1 MKEIGIVVTEK
12 IATVNG
18 TPLIVC
24 DNSDY
29 TIKFAFDT
37 EWAKADNK
45 IARFS
50 FLKNGLNRYIDVPIE
65 NDTCNVPILSDIEA
79 VAVGA
84 YAGNLQTTT
93 GAVIKCKKSILSGGY
108 KEDLSRENEQ
118 ANAVAKKNLLD
129 LFGVAVPDNAPTL
142 AIADSIAQIPSFKY
156 LNNNIKSY
164 ASWFEGA
171 TCPANTELT
180 VYVGEKITS
189 LLAMFVNATNLK
201 KVKLV
206 GDNSGCEMEQMFASS
221 SVEEVDFSGLTL
233 FQSFGASAT
242 FNSCQNLVNVLGVL
256 DGEIN
261 YVSWGFE
268 NCPKLETVRFKKDSI
283 VCDIY
288 MAESPK
294 LTAATVQS
302 IIDGLNGI
310 DVGGGT
316 LYFHSDVINKLTE
329 AQKKE
334 ITDKGWSVL

>member
-1 MKEIGIVVTEK
+1 MKEIGVVVTEK

-29 TIKFAFDT
+29 TIKFTFDT
-37 EWAKADNK
+37 EWATADNK

-118 ANAVAKKNLLD
+118 ANAVAKKNLSD
-129 LFGVAVPDNAPTL
+129 LFGIAVPDNAPTL
-142 AIADSIAQIPSFKY
+142 AIADSIAQIPALKY
-156 LNNNIKSY
+156 TTLTDY
-164 ASWFEGA
+164 ASLFEGA
-171 TCPANTELT
+171 TFPANTELT
-180 VYVGEKITS
+180 VYVGEKIVS
-189 LLAMFVNATNLK
+189 FEAMFASATNLK

-206 GDNSGCEMEQMFASS
+206 GDNDGCEMERMFASS

-233 FQSFGASAT
+233 FQSFGASET

-256 DGEIN
+256 DGEMN
-261 YVSWGFE
+261 YVSWGFG

-283 VCDIY
+283 MCDIY
-288 MAESPK
+288 IAESPK

-302 IIDGLNGI
+302 IIDGMTTT
-310 DVGGGT
+310 GT
-316 LYFHSDVINKLTE
+316 TGTWFLHNEVKSKLTE
-329 AQKKE
+329 KQKKE
-334 ITDKGWSVL
+334 ITDKGWSVE

>member
-29 TIKFAFDT
+29 TIKFTFDT

-142 AIADSIAQIPSFKY
+142 AIADSIAKIPALKY
-156 LNNNIKSY
+156 MTLTDY
-164 ASWFEGA
+164 ASVFEGA
-171 TCPANTELT
+171 NFPANTELT
-180 VYVGEKITS
+180 VYVGEKVNS
-189 LLAMFVNATNLK
+189 LLAMFASATNLK

-206 GDNSGCEMEQMFASS
+206 GDSSGCEMERMFASS

-233 FQSFGASAT
+233 FQPIGASET

-256 DGEIN
+256 DGELN

-302 IIDGLNGI
+302 IIDGINATGAQ
-310 DVGGGT
+310 GT
-316 LYFHSDVINKLTE
+316 LYLHNEVKSKLTE
-329 AQKKE
+329 KQKKE

>member
-142 AIADSIAQIPSFKY
+142 AIADSIAQIPALKY
-156 LNNNIKSY
+156 TTLTDY
-164 ASWFEGA
+164 ASVFEGA
-171 TCPANTELT
+171 KFPANTELT
-180 VYVGEKITS
+180 VYVGAKIES
-189 LLAMFVNATNLK
+189 LLAMFASATNLK

-206 GDNSGCEMEQMFASS
+206 GGNSGCEMEQMFASS

-233 FQSFGASAT
+233 FQSVGASET

-256 DGEIN
+256 DGEYN

-268 NCPKLETVRFKKDSI
+268 NCPKLETVRFKKESI

-288 MAESPK
+288 IAESPK

-302 IIDGLNGI
+302 IIDGMTRTGST
-310 DVGGGT
+310 GT
-316 LYFHSDVINKLTE
+316 LFLHNEVKSKLTE
-329 AQKKE
+329 KQKKE
-334 ITDKGWSVL
+334 ITDKGWSVE

>member
-156 LNNNIKSY
+156 FNNGVTSY
-164 ASWFEGA
+164 ASWYEGA
-171 TCPANTELT
+171 NFPANTELT
-180 VYVGEKITS
+180 VYVGEKVGS
-189 LLAMFVNATNLK
+189 LLGMFIGATNLK

-206 GDNSGCEMEQMFASS
+206 GDNGGCEMEQMFASS

-233 FQSFGASAT
+233 FQSLGASET

-256 DGEIN
+256 DGEYN

-268 NCPKLETVRFKKDSI
+268 NCPKLETVRFKKESI
-283 VCDIY
+283 MCDIY
-288 MAESPK
+288 IAESPK

-302 IIDGLNGI
+302 IIDGMKTGAT
-310 DVGGGT
+310 GT
-316 LYFHSDVINKLTE
+316 LFLHNEVKSKLTE
-329 AQKKE
+329 KQKKE
-334 ITDKGWSVL
+334 ITDKGWSVE

>member
-1 MKEIGIVVTEK
+1 MKEIGVVVTEK

-29 TIKFAFDT
+29 TIKFTFDT
-37 EWAKADNK
+37 EWATADNK

-65 NDTCNVPILSDIEA
+65 NDACNVPILSDIEA

-156 LNNNIKSY
+156 LTGHSSY
-164 ASWFEGA
+164 ASWYEGA
-171 TCPANTELT
+171 NFPANTELT
-180 VYVGEKITS
+180 VYVGKKTES
-189 LLAMFVNATNLK
+189 LLAMFASATNLK
-201 KVKLV
+201 KVKFV
-206 GDNSGCEMEQMFASS
+206 GNSDGFDISSVFASS
-221 SVEEVDFSGLTL
+221 SVEEVDFSGLEIL
-233 FQSFGASAT
+233 CRPVDAT
-242 FNSCQNLVNVLGVL
+242 MAFETCNNLVRILGEF
-256 DGEIN
+256 DGEYN
-261 YVSWGFE
+261 NVYWGFE
-268 NCPKLETVRFKKDSI
+268 NCPKLEEVYFKKNSI
-283 VCDIY
+283 VCEVGIPN
-288 MAESPK
+288 SPN
-294 LTAATVQS
+294 LTEKCIQS
-302 IIDGLNGI
+302 IVDGLS
-310 DVGGGT
+310 DGT
-316 LYFHSDVINKLTE
+316 SNILYLHSEVINRLTE
-329 AQKKE
+329 KQKKE
-334 ITDKGWSVL
+334 ITDKGWSVE

>member
-29 TIKFAFDT
+29 TIKFTFDT

-156 LNNNIKSY
+156 FNNGVTSY
-164 ASWFEGA
+164 ASWYEGA
-171 TCPANTELT
+171 NFPANTELT
-180 VYVGEKITS
+180 VYVGEKIES
-189 LLAMFVNATNLK
+189 LLAMFASATNLK

-233 FQSFGASAT
+233 FQPFGASET

-256 DGEIN
+256 DGELN

-283 VCDIY
+283 MCDIY

-302 IIDGLNGI
+302 IIDGMNSAGYT
-310 DVGGGT
+310 GT
-316 LYFHSDVINKLTE
+316 WFLHNEVKSKLTE
-329 AQKKE
+329 KQKKE

>member
-29 TIKFAFDT
+29 TIKFTFDT
-37 EWAKADNK
+37 EWATADNK

-129 LFGVAVPDNAPTL
+129 LFGVVVPDNAPTL

-156 LNNNIKSY
+156 LNGVTSY
-164 ASWFEGA
+164 ASWYEGA
-171 TCPANTELT
+171 NFPANTELT
-180 VYVGEKITS
+180 VYVGAKIES

-206 GDNSGCEMEQMFASS
+206 GDNRGCEMEQMFASS

-233 FQSFGASAT
+233 FQSFGASET

-256 DGEIN
+256 DGEYN
-261 YVSWGFE
+261 YVSWGFG

-283 VCDIY
+283 MCDVYI
-288 MAESPK
+288 AESPK

-302 IIDGLNGI
+302 IIDGMSTTGSQ
-310 DVGGGT
+310 GT
-316 LYFHSDVINKLTE
+316 WFLHNEVKSKLTE
-329 AQKKE
+329 KQKKE
-334 ITDKGWSVL
+334 ITDKGWSVE

>member
-1 MKEIGIVVTEK
+1 MKEIGVVVTEK

-29 TIKFAFDT
+29 TIKFTFDT
-37 EWAKADNK
+37 EWATADNK

-65 NDTCNVPILSDIEA
+65 NDACNVPILSDIEA

-156 LNNNIKSY
+156 LDGVTSY
-164 ASWFEGA
+164 ASWYEGA
-171 TCPANTELT
+171 NFPANTELT
-180 VYVGEKITS
+180 VYVGAKIES

-206 GDNSGCEMEQMFASS
+206 GDNGGCDMEQMFASS
-221 SVEEVDFSGLTL
+221 SVEEVDFSGLTT
-233 FQSFGASAT
+233 FQTTNAESA
-242 FNSCQNLVNVLGVL
+242 FDSCQNLVNILGVL
-256 DGEIN
+256 DGELN
-261 YVSWGFE
+261 YVIWGFE
-268 NCPKLETVRFKKDSI
+268 NCPNLQSVRFKKDSI
-283 VCDIY
+283 MCDIY
-288 MAESPK
+288 TAESPK

-302 IIDGLNGI
+302 IIDGMNTTT
-310 DVGGGT
+310 VGT
-316 LYFHSDVINKLTE
+316 WFVHNEVMNRLTE

-334 ITDKGWSVL
+334 ITDKGWSVE

>member
-1 MKEIGIVVTEK
+1 MKEIGVVVTEK

-29 TIKFAFDT
+29 TIKFTFDT
-37 EWAKADNK
+37 EWATADNK

-156 LNNNIKSY
+156 LNGVTSY
-164 ASWFEGA
+164 ASWYEGA
-171 TCPANTELT
+171 NFPANTELT
-180 VYVGEKITS
+180 VYVGAKIES
-189 LLAMFVNATNLK
+189 LLAMFASATNLK

-206 GDNSGCEMEQMFASS
+206 GDSDGCDMEQMFASS
-221 SVEEVDFSGLTL
+221 SVEEVDFSGL
-233 FQSFGASAT
+233 AT
-242 FNSCQNLVNVLGVL
+242 FQTTTADGTFDSCQNLVNVLGVL
-256 DGEIN
+256 DGEYN
-261 YVSWGFE
+261 YVIWGFAD
-268 NCPKLETVRFKKDSI
+268 CPKLKEVYFKKNSI
-283 VCDIY
+283 VCDVNIPD
-288 MAESPK
+288 SPE
-294 LTAATVQS
+294 LTTKSVQS
-302 IIDGLNGI
+302 IIDGINGFEM
-310 DVGGGT
+310 GAGA

-334 ITDKGWSVL
+334 ITDKGWSVE

>member
-1 MKEIGIVVTEK
+1 MEEIKVVVADK
-12 IATVNG
+12 IATVSG
-18 TPLIVC
+18 TPLIIC

-29 TIKFAFDT
+29 TIKFTFDT
-37 EWAKADNK
+37 EWANEDSK

-65 NDTCNVPILSDIEA
+65 NDACNVPILSNIEA

-84 YAGNLQTTT
+84 YAGNLRTTT
-93 GAVIKCKKSILSGGY
+93 GAEIRCKKSILNGGY

-118 ANAVAKKNLLD
+118 ANAVARKNLSD
-129 LFGVAVPDNAPTL
+129 LFGVALPDNAPTL

-156 LNNNIKSY
+156 LDGVTSY
-164 ASWFEGA
+164 ASWYSGA
-171 TCPANTELT
+171 NFPANTELT
-180 VYVGEKITS
+180 VYVGAKIEN
-189 LLAMFVNATNLK
+189 LLAMFASATNLK

-206 GDNSGCEMEQMFASS
+206 GDNSGCDMDQMFASS

-233 FQSFGASAT
+233 FQTVNAESTFAT
-242 FNSCQNLVNVLGVL
+242 CTNLVRILGEL
-256 DGEIN
+256 DGEMN

-283 VCDIY
+283 VCDINI
-288 MAESPK
+288 AESPK

-302 IIDGLNGI
+302 IIDGMNETI
-310 DVGGGT
+310 SGT
-316 LYFHSDVINKLTE
+316 LYLHSDVLNKLTE

-334 ITDKGWSVL
+334 ITDKGWSVT

>member
-1 MKEIGIVVTEK
+1 MKEIGVVVTEK

-29 TIKFAFDT
+29 TIKFTFDT
-37 EWAKADNK
+37 EWATADNK

-156 LNNNIKSY
+156 LDGVTSY
-164 ASWFEGA
+164 ASWYEGA
-171 TCPANTELT
+171 NFPANTELT
-180 VYVGEKITS
+180 VYVGGKIES
-189 LLAMFVNATNLK
+189 LLAMFANATNLK

-206 GDNSGCEMEQMFASS
+206 GDNGGCEMEQMFASS

-233 FQSFGASAT
+233 FQSFGASET

-256 DGEIN
+256 DGEYN

-283 VCDIY
+283 MCDIY
-288 MAESPK
+288 IAESPK

-302 IIDGLNGI
+302 IIDGMTTTGPT
-310 DVGGGT
+310 GT
-316 LYFHSDVINKLTE
+316 WFLHNEVKSKLTE
-329 AQKKE
+329 KQKKE
-334 ITDKGWSVL
+334 ITYKGWSVE

>member
-1 MKEIGIVVTEK
+1 MKEIGVVVTEK

-29 TIKFAFDT
+29 TIKFTFDT
-37 EWAKADNK
+37 EWATADNK

-65 NDTCNVPILSDIEA
+65 NDACNVPILSDIEA

-156 LNNNIKSY
+156 LNHNIKSY
-164 ASWFEGA
+164 ASWYEGA
-171 TCPANTELT
+171 NFPANTELT
-180 VYVGEKITS
+180 VYVGKQVES
-189 LLAMFVNATNLK
+189 LLGMFIGATNLK

-206 GDNSGCEMEQMFASS
+206 GDSDGCDMEQMFASS

-233 FQSFGASAT
+233 FQSLGASET
-242 FNSCQNLVNVLGVL
+242 FSSCSNLVNVLGVL
-256 DGEIN
+256 DGESN

-268 NCPKLETVRFKKDSI
+268 NCPKLETVRFKKESI
-283 VCDIY
+283 MCDIY
-288 MAESPK
+288 TAESPK

-302 IIDGLNGI
+302 IIDGMTTTGSQ
-310 DVGGGT
+310 GT
-316 LYFHSDVINKLTE
+316 WFVHSEVMNRLTE

-334 ITDKGWSVL
+334 ITDKGWSVE

>member
-29 TIKFAFDT
+29 TIKFAFDA

-142 AIADSIAQIPSFKY
+142 AIADSIAKIPALKY
-156 LNNNIKSY
+156 TTLTDY
-164 ASWFEGA
+164 ASLFEGA
-171 TCPANTELT
+171 NFPANTELT
-180 VYVGEKITS
+180 VYVGAKIGS
-189 LLAMFVNATNLK
+189 LRAMFASATNLK

-206 GDNSGCEMEQMFASS
+206 GDNDGCEMEQMFASS

-233 FQSFGASAT
+233 FQSFGASET

-256 DGEIN
+256 DGEVN
-261 YVSWGFE
+261 FVSWGFG

-283 VCDIY
+283 MCDIY
-288 MAESPK
+288 IAESPK

-302 IIDGLNGI
+302 IIDGMTSTGST
-310 DVGGGT
+310 GT
-316 LYFHSDVINKLTE
+316 WFLHNEVKSKLTE
-329 AQKKE
+329 KQKKE
-334 ITDKGWSVL
+334 ITDKGWSVE

>member
-156 LNNNIKSY
+156 LNGVNSY
-164 ASWFEGA
+164 ASWYQGA
-171 TCPANTELT
+171 NFPANTELT
-180 VYVGEKITS
+180 VYVGAKIES
-189 LLAMFVNATNLK
+189 LLAMFASATNLK
-201 KVKLV
+201 KVKLI

-233 FQSFGASAT
+233 FQSFGASET

-256 DGEIN
+256 DGELN
-261 YVSWGFE
+261 FVSWGFE
-268 NCPKLETVRFKKDSI
+268 NCPKLETVRFKKNSI
-283 VCDIY
+283 MCDIY
-288 MAESPK
+288 IAESPK

-302 IIDGLNGI
+302 IIDGMTTTGSTGI
-310 DVGGGT
+310 WFLHNEVK
-316 LYFHSDVINKLTE
+316 SKLTE
-329 AQKKE
+329 KQKKE
-334 ITDKGWSVL
+334 ITDKGWSVE

>member
-1 MKEIGIVVTEK
+1 MKEIGVVVTEK

-156 LNNNIKSY
+156 FNNGVNSY
-164 ASWFEGA
+164 ASWYEGA
-171 TCPANTELT
+171 NFPANTELT
-180 VYVGEKITS
+180 VYVGEKIES
-189 LLAMFVNATNLK
+189 LLGMFRSTTNLK

-206 GDNSGCEMEQMFASS
+206 GDNGGCEMEQMFASS

-233 FQSFGASAT
+233 FQPLGASET

-256 DGEIN
+256 VGEYN
-261 YVSWGFE
+261 YVSWGFG
-268 NCPKLETVRFKKDSI
+268 NCPKLEPVRFKKESI
-283 VCDIY
+283 MCDIN

-294 LTAATVQS
+294 LTEATVQS
-302 IIDGLNGI
+302 IIDGMTTTGST
-310 DVGGGT
+310 GT
-316 LYFHSDVINKLTE
+316 WYVHSEVMNRLTE

-334 ITDKGWSVL
+334 ITDKGWSVV

>member
-29 TIKFAFDT
+29 TIKFTFDT
-37 EWAKADNK
+37 EWATADNK

-118 ANAVAKKNLLD
+118 ANAVARKNLSD
-129 LFGVAVPDNAPTL
+129 LFGVALPDNAPTL
-142 AIADSIAQIPSFKY
+142 AIADSIAQIPALKY
-156 LNNNIKSY
+156 TTLTDY
-164 ASWFEGA
+164 ASLFEGA
-171 TCPANTELT
+171 NFPANTELT
-180 VYVGEKITS
+180 VYVGVKIES

-206 GDNSGCEMEQMFASS
+206 GDNGGCEMEQMFASS

-233 FQSFGASAT
+233 FQSIGASET

-268 NCPKLETVRFKKDSI
+268 NCPKLETVRFKKESI
-283 VCDIY
+283 MCDIY
-288 MAESPK
+288 IAESPK

-302 IIDGLNGI
+302 IIDGMGI
-310 DVGGGT
+310 TGSTGT
-316 LYFHSDVINKLTE
+316 LFLHNEVKSKLTE
-329 AQKKE
+329 KQKKE
-334 ITDKGWSVL
+334 ITDKGWSVE

>member
-1 MKEIGIVVTEK
+1 MKEIGVVVTEK

-29 TIKFAFDT
+29 TIKFTFDT

-156 LNNNIKSY
+156 LNGVTSY

-171 TCPANTELT
+171 NFPANTELT
-180 VYVGEKITS
+180 VYVGEKVVS
-189 LLAMFVNATNLK
+189 LAGMFASTTNLK

-206 GDNSGCEMEQMFASS
+206 GDNTGCEMEQMFASS

-233 FQSFGASAT
+233 FQSFGASET

-268 NCPKLETVRFKKDSI
+268 NCPKLETVRFKKESI
-283 VCDIY
+283 MCDINI
-288 MAESPK
+288 AESPK
-294 LTAATVQS
+294 LTGATVQS
-302 IIDGLNGI
+302 IIDGMTTTGSF
-310 DVGGGT
+310 GT
-316 LYFHSDVINKLTE
+316 WFLHNEVKSKLTE
-329 AQKKE
+329 TQKNE
-334 ITDKGWSVL
+334 ITNKGWSVE

>member
-1 MKEIGIVVTEK
+1 MKEIGVVVTEK

-29 TIKFAFDT
+29 TIKFTFDT
-37 EWAKADNK
+37 EWATADNK

-65 NDTCNVPILSDIEA
+65 NDACNVPILSDIEA

-129 LFGVAVPDNAPTL
+129 LFGVALPDNAPTL
-142 AIADSIAQIPSFKY
+142 AIADSIAQIPALKY
-156 LNNNIKSY
+156 TTLTDYTSL
-164 ASWFEGA
+164 FEGA
-171 TCPANTELT
+171 NFPANTELT
-180 VYVGEKITS
+180 VYVGEKIES
-189 LLAMFVNATNLK
+189 LLAMFASATNLK

-206 GDNSGCEMEQMFASS
+206 GDNTGCDMERMFASS

-233 FQSFGASAT
+233 FQSYGASET

-268 NCPKLETVRFKKDSI
+268 NCPKLETVRFKKESI

-288 MAESPK
+288 IAESPK

-302 IIDGLNGI
+302 IIDGMTTTGST
-310 DVGGGT
+310 GT
-316 LYFHSDVINKLTE
+316 WFLHNEVINKLTE

-334 ITDKGWSVL
+334 ITDKGWSVE

>member
-142 AIADSIAQIPSFKY
+142 AIADSIAQIPALKY
-156 LNNNIKSY
+156 TTLTDY
-164 ASWFEGA
+164 ASLFEGA
-171 TCPANTELT
+171 NFPANTELT
-180 VYVGEKITS
+180 VYVGKNITS
-189 LLAMFVNATNLK
+189 LLAMFASATNLK

-206 GDNSGCEMEQMFASS
+206 GDNTGCEMERMFASS

-242 FNSCQNLVNVLGVL
+242 FDSCQSLVNVLGVL
-256 DGEIN
+256 DGKLN
-261 YVSWGFE
+261 NVSWGFE
-268 NCPKLETVRFKKDSI
+268 NCPKLETVRFKKESI
-283 VCDIY
+283 MCDINI
-288 MAESPK
+288 AESPK

-302 IIDGLNGI
+302 IIDGMTTTGAS
-310 DVGGGT
+310 GT
-316 LYFHSDVINKLTE
+316 WFLHNEVKSKLTE
-329 AQKKE
+329 KQKKE
-334 ITDKGWSVL
+334 ITDKGWSVE